1 MVERTDM
8 MAMMMT
14 FLEELGLSNYQRQG
28 NTGGEGMVAFP
39 HSPLALFFFFLN
51 GDQLVHTN
59 SIFLARIS
67 PKWLRELRRLWLGV
81 P

>member
-1 MVERTDM
+1 M

-39 HSPLALFFFFLN
+39 HSPLALFFFFEWRSARAYQFHFL
-51 GDQLVHTN
+51 GQDQSKVAQRAETTV
-59 SIFLARIS
+59 ARCS
-67 PKWLRELRRLWLGV
+67 LTSCV
-81 P
+81 